1 MICQKM
7 LLNSGSKIIISPSGR
22 IFKRHSSNMGTVMNF
37 TVNGVDYLDVFI
49 FDAVYRGS
57 GVITTNTTKDS
68 SLTNFQTTNTSG
80 NWDIDGDGDF
90 DASTNHPV
98 LSDEEISTLWANS
111 IDDSTSNDNTGTW
124 LTYPGSTA
132 TTLCNGLN
140 IGDET
145 NPIRGML
152 PTIQILMRIFCDA
165 NIIDSLDPTVYDN
178 PHLALGD
185 ANTNGFWKVDG
196 RSAVFSSTEYNN
208 ANCRGIK
215 ATGECSYL
223 SKSSTF
229 AVIPVIELH

>member
-7 LLNSGSKIIISPSGR
+7 LLNSGNKIIISPSGR
-22 IFKRHSSNMGTVMNF
+22 KFMRHSSNLGTIMNF
-37 TVNGVDYLDVFI
+37 TVDGVDYQDVFI

-57 GVITTNTTKDS
+57 GVIITNTTKDS

-90 DASTNHPV
+90 DAATNHPV
-98 LSDEEISTLWANS
+98 LSDEELSALWVNS
-111 IDDSTSNDNTGTW
+111 IDDRTSNYNTETW
-124 LTYPGSTA
+124 MTYPDSTA
-132 TTLCNGLN
+132 PKLCDERK
-140 IGDET
+140 IGDK
-145 NPIRGML
+145 NPLRGRM
-152 PTIQILMRIFCDA
+152 PNIQILMRIFCDA
-165 NIIDSLDPTVYDN
+165 NVIDSLDPTVAEN

-196 RSAVFSSTEYNN
+196 MSAVFSSTEYNN

-229 AVIPVIELH
+229 AVIPIIEL